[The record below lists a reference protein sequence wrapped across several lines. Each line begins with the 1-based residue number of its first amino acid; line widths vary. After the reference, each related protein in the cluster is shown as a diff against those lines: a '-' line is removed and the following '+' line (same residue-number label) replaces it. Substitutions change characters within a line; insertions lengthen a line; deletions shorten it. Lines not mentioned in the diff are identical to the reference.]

1 MVLGGE
7 SVKSVFSKNRIIDCI
22 PEDTVLMQT
31 GDLYR
36 KAFWSLWGR
45 VESRV
50 AEWWVP
56 KRLTAMLPTTIE
68 GDAGDAG
75 IVDIV
80 THDDDAGSAGDA
92 ASPVEFLE
100 DNEEEGVRH

>member
-1 MVLGGE
+1 MVLGGDL
-7 SVKSVFSKNRIIDCI
+7 VKFAFSKDSIIDCI
-22 PEDTVLMQT
+22 PDLDTLHGYFYHEVVWLIC
-31 GDLYR
+31 D
-36 KAFWSLWGR
+36 R
-45 VESRV
+45 VEVSV

>member
-1 MVLGGE
+1 MVFRGE
-7 SVKSVFSKNRIIDCI
+7 SVKSVFSKYCIIDCI
-22 PEDTVLMQT
+22 PDLDTLHGYPYHKV
-31 GDLYR
+31 
-36 KAFWSLWGR
+36 AWSICDQ
-45 VESRV
+45 VEESV
-50 AEWWVP
+50 AEWWIP
-56 KRLTAMLPTTIE
+56 NRFTAMLPTVIE